1 MPKHSDKDAT
11 QWSLVPKHYPSDV
24 NERSLIGCGL
34 STSIRVLL
42 IKLFTAIKFKIG
54 KENIFVI
61 RHDIY
66 LVKSEIWIVSMATWM
81 THKKNKPKF

>member
-24 NERSLIGCGL
+24 NEHSLIGCGL

-42 IKLFTAIKFKIG
+42 IKLFTVIKFKIG
-54 KENIFVI
+54 KENIFVV

-66 LVKSEIWIVSMATWM
+66 RVFSLTWPASLQI
-81 THKKNKPKF
+81 N